1 MKTNKKMILKYYHN
15 LGKLFYAVAAS
26 DNEVRIL
33 EFNKLKEIVKTHWVD
48 IDPIKDDYD
57 EDAAYQIE
65 IVFDWLK
72 NENNLD
78 AKSCYNDFINYKNEQ
93 KHLFTSKVKKLII
106 KTARAIAA
114 SFSGINKSELIL
126 LAKLDLELKK

>member
-57 EDAAYQIE
+57 EDAAYQNRNC
-65 IVFDWLK
+65 F
-72 NENNLD
+72 
-78 AKSCYNDFINYKNEQ
+78 
-93 KHLFTSKVKKLII
+93 
-106 KTARAIAA
+106 
-114 SFSGINKSELIL
+114 
-126 LAKLDLELKK
+126 